1 MKPEENYIRNIEDL
15 LSKCKKSYDIVKAKY
30 PKDDLRPS
38 MLAAAG
44 NTLRSYHIFMCM
56 TLDTVTETKWW
67 ITKFG
72 SDKPD
77 SNDLSAL
84 KNMDA
89 MTKHA
94 FLVFFLSRIEW
105 SMRKFIIKVFPDKSD
120 KASGSFKGIYDF
132 LFEKLGIEKYTS
144 LYDLCRTIR
153 NTVHNN
159 GHYINKSKTI
169 EWNGRQFEFKYMEPI
184 DFFDYPTA
192 MELYGDLLDSI
203 DLFINSSPIS
213 DLEYISDTDQTNK
226 SAR

>member
-67 ITKFG
+67 ITTFG

-84 KNMDA
+84 KNMNA
-89 MTKHA
+89 MTKH
-94 FLVFFLSRIEW
+94 
-105 SMRKFIIKVFPDKSD
+105 
-120 KASGSFKGIYDF
+120 ASGSFKGVYDF

-169 EWNGRQFEFKYMEPI
+169 EWNGRQFEFKHMEPI

-213 DLEYISDTDQTNK
+213 DLEYISDTDQTKK
-226 SAR
+226 STR